1 MPKLSVIEASGNESE
16 RGSRARTERD
26 AARRALTERHALAAT
41 ERETAL
47 AKRVEELT
55 AERDELRR
63 VQYEAHDRVKV
74 DYDALKVAHNR
85 LICDR
90 KQFIEQIDALQN
102 GDAFKVENETLR
114 AQVALLTKERDAALI
129 DHHVKVTK
137 CCEDEKEVLRSRI
150 TDLLAARNV
159 ADCDLQRVVPRMEAA
174 ETERDELRIRL
185 DELRRVIAELVRK

>member
-114 AQVALLTKERDAALI
+114 AQVALLTKERDEAIQARDVWHDQATRHDQFNPRALGERA
-129 DHHVKVTK
+129 V
-137 CCEDEKEVLRSRI
+137 
-150 TDLLAARNV
+150 
-159 ADCDLQRVVPRMEAA
+159 AA
-174 ETERDELRIRL
+174 ESRL
-185 DELRRVIAELVRK
+185 DELRRVVAELVRK